1 MMITYVHEQCF
12 IIFIN
17 LYIYVCIYIYI
28 YVSSILLQRMLTHES
43 LLLYYYFY

>member
-17 LYIYVCIYIYI
+17 LYIYL

>member
-17 LYIYVCIYIYI
+17 LYIH
-28 YVSSILLQRMLTHES
+28 VSSILLFHLLIILQRMLTHES
-43 LLLYYYFY
+43 LLLYYYIY

>member
-12 IIFIN
+12 IICIN
-17 LYIYVCIYIYI
+17 LYI